1 MRVDVE
7 LYAGVGRQPAPIG
20 GLGDVVSRRSSLRP
34 CSLPPLSRR
43 KCRNLEGKKNYSV
56 GRLSRKDGFLEVSSV
71 EGWELRSG
79 APTSPGD
86 GGKSA
91 KTTVTVSTVVFHQMS
106 LEIQTGSCDA
116 ERYDQN
122 RYFGLGELCG
132 WTDTV
137 WAEDRNQPT

>member
-1 MRVDVE
+1 MFSPTAVE
-7 LYAGVGRQPAPIG
+7 TE
-20 GLGDVVSRRSSLRP
+20 VSQ
-34 CSLPPLSRR
+34 SR
-43 KCRNLEGKKNYSV
+43 GKKNYSV